1 MASSAQ
7 KDEEFHVST
16 FFSYYKAPYF
26 KELVVALLIGLF
38 SSTLFSN
45 SIFRGAIFRDCA
57 VNLDQFHYDVSHSIN
72 NL

>member
-26 KELVVALLIGLF
+26 KELVVALL
-38 SSTLFSN
+38 N
-45 SIFRGAIFRDCA
+45 WSI
-57 VNLDQFHYDVSHSIN
+57 
-72 NL
+72 

>member
-26 KELVVALLIGLF
+26 KELVVFLTVGYSSLF
-38 SSTLFSN
+38 
-45 SIFRGAIFRDCA
+45 
-57 VNLDQFHYDVSHSIN
+57 QQ
-72 NL
+72 